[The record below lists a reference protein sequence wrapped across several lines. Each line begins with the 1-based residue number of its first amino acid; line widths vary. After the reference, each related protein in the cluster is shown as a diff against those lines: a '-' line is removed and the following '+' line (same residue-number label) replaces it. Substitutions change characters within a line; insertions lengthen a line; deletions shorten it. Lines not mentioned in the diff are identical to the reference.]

1 MKKQLKTQKGITLVA
16 LIITVILLLILAG
29 VAISSIMGN
38 GLLGKAKYT
47 KEKQDEAE
55 ELEKTRLSEYESE
68 INRHN
73 NQKQS
78 GNEENESEQTDK
90 QENDSEQSKQNWNE
104 KQKVNTPELLTGM
117 TPIKFTEPTESAEGE
132 IVTTTA
138 DDQSWYDYNSK
149 KWANVKTID
158 GSMWVWIPR
167 FAYKIDKTNQ
177 KFDIVFLQGTTDEYQ
192 KNGETKKAQRQT
204 KLEQTIDTTAD
215 YTVHPAFTN
224 ESNIGF
230 ANGGWDKE
238 LSGIWVA
245 KFEAGYAGGNNSV
258 TPTTDSNVE
267 YSQKNVWVRKG
278 EDGTNEESSQPA
290 RNLYG
295 DYGEA
300 KTKIKY
306 PTFQGMTYSMNYINQ
321 NDAYNLSRDLTSSQ
335 NIYGLESGNADSH
348 LMKNSEWGAVA
359 YLSKSIF
366 GLDTEDI
373 NINNVSL
380 NNSIRSIYAI
390 TGMCS
395 LTTKSTGLAST
406 KDEINNRTI
415 QYAYNW
421 KQLKGTKASTTGNIY
436 GRYDMSGGNYERTA
450 GLVANGNMYLTN
462 HGGSMLNNGAKDSTS
477 TKYVT
482 VYKSNDSGESDIN
495 SGSQKNYNANKIY
508 GDGIKETSTSGTG
521 SNSWFKD
528 NSSFPALHGP
538 FIMRGGNLWT
548 GENSGLFNF
557 TRDGGGSSYYGGF
570 RSVLVKE

>member
-1 MKKQLKTQKGITLVA
+1 
-16 LIITVILLLILAG
+16 
-29 VAISSIMGN
+29 
-38 GLLGKAKYT
+38 
-47 KEKQDEAE
+47 
-55 ELEKTRLSEYESE
+55 
-68 INRHN
+68 
-73 NQKQS
+73 
-78 GNEENESEQTDK
+78 
-90 QENDSEQSKQNWNE
+90 
-104 KQKVNTPELLTGM
+104 
-117 TPIKFTEPTESAEGE
+117 
-132 IVTTTA
+132 
-138 DDQSWYDYNSK
+138 
-149 KWANVKTID
+149 
-158 GSMWVWIPR
+158 MWVWIPR

-406 KDEINNRTI
+406 K
-415 QYAYNW
+415 
-421 KQLKGTKASTTGNIY
+421 
-436 GRYDMSGGNYERTA
+436 
-450 GLVANGNMYLTN
+450 
-462 HGGSMLNNGAKDSTS
+462 
-477 TKYVT
+477 YVT